1 MNQNYLESVR
11 LLRDLWFWFKLR
23 WVVTFFLN
31 IMNKGFE
38 KELMYISLPL
48 SMFTASRA
56 SCGKLRSPDVCV
68 IGNSYFFAN
77 RRNAQRDCMG
87 NHMHQ
92 RSLKIQPFR
101 MVRVKILQYA
111 VYENLIYVYFLYRLT
126 NFELHAFFRTCT
138 QWRHYW
144 YLVPAFSILRR

>member
-1 MNQNYLESVR
+1 
-11 LLRDLWFWFKLR
+11 
-23 WVVTFFLN
+23 
-31 IMNKGFE
+31 MNKGFE
-38 KELMYISLPL
+38 TALMHISLPL

-56 SCGKLRSPDVCV
+56 SCRKLRSPDVCV

-77 RRNAQRDCMG
+77 RKNAQRDCMG

-111 VYENLIYVYFLYRLT
+111 VYKNLIYVYFLYRLT
-126 NFELHAFFRTCT
+126 NFEIYTFFRTCT
-138 QWRHYW
+138 Q
-144 YLVPAFSILRR
+144 